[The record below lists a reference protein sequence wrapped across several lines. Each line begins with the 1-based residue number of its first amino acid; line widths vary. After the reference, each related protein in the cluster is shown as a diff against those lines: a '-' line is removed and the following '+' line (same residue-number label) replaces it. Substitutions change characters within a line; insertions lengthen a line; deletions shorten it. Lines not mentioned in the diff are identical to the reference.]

1 MKRLL
6 PRFGALALVAALVG
20 AVVWLRPEPPGP
32 APAPQEILLPE
43 DFVLQYADGSR
54 MWSSSDGPRKSYL
67 VSRVLAELKDQGL
80 SFDQLRSS
88 RSVVRTTIDAKAQTV
103 AAAVV
108 GRLVAPRRPELG
120 AAVAAIDPASG
131 DVRVYLGLSRGA
143 DLAGDEAKELPPE
156 IVRPFTDVG
165 APNLVRARMSPLD
178 LASAYG
184 TFAAGGVRQ
193 EPRFVTSVSGG
204 DGAELYRKVGIGHVP
219 FDRQVAD
226 RVTAQLKE
234 RPGCNGVACVPGA
247 HQWTAGYT
255 PKLAVTVFVDKA
267 DAVADADLARV
278 VWQEFLSSLAG

>member
-20 AVVWLRPEPPGP
+20 AVLWLRPEPLRPEPPPP
-32 APAPQEILLPE
+32 APPL
-43 DFVLQYADGSR
+43 DFILQYADGSK
-54 MWSSSDGPRKSYL
+54 MWSSSDGGRAVYL
-67 VSRVLAELKDQGL
+67 VSRVLAELSAQGL
-80 SFDQLRSS
+80 SFDQLRNS

-103 AAAVV
+103 AGAVV

-120 AAVAAIDPASG
+120 AAVTAVDPVSG
-131 DVRVYLGLSRGA
+131 EVRVYLGLSRVA
-143 DLAGDEAKELPPE
+143 DLAGGESKELPPE
-156 IVRPFTDVG
+156 IVRPFIDAG
-165 APNLVRARMSPLD
+165 APDLVRARMSPLD

-193 EPRFVTSVSGG
+193 EPRFVTSVTGG
-204 DGAELYRKVGIGHVP
+204 DGSELYRKVGIGDVP
-219 FDRQVAD
+219 FDRQAAD

-255 PKLAVTVFVDKA
+255 PQLAVTVFVDQA
-267 DAVADADLARV
+267 DAVIDADLARV